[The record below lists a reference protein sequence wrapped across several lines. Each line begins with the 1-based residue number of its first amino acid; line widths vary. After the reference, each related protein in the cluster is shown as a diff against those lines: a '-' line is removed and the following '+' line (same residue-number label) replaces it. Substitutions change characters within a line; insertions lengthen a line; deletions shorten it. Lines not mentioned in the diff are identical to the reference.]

1 MSSSSKSLKTLKSNL
16 IRYTTIES
24 IENSPVNTKEN
35 KRFFIDK
42 GLSQED
48 AQACLYALIFYTGSG
63 SDHANVAASI
73 EAKKTNSKI
82 DLSVYK
88 S

>member
-1 MSSSSKSLKTLKSNL
+1 
-16 IRYTTIES
+16 
-24 IENSPVNTKEN
+24 
-35 KRFFIDK
+35 
-42 GLSQED
+42 
-48 AQACLYALIFYTGSG
+48 LIFYTGSG
-63 SDHANVAASI
+63 SDHANAAASI